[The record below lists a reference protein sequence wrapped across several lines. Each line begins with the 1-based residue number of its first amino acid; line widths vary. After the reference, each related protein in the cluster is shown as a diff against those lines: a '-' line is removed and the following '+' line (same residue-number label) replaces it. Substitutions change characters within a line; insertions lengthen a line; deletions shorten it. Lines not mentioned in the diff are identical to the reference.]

1 MSATT
6 IDEVLARLNAIID
19 HSLLVPNRIGYFA
32 SLYARVTSNV
42 RRGILSQVVF
52 EDNVRM
58 ALLDVVFANRFIDA
72 YDTWRAGGAPSQS
85 WQVAF
90 LILDDADALVVQHLI
105 LGMNAHI
112 NLDLGIAA
120 AEMAPN
126 PEGLA
131 SLRNDFLQINVVLS
145 RLVDIVQAE
154 LATLSP
160 RIGTLEMFGA
170 ELQDRVFDFGMAAAR
185 DGAWALAER
194 LVAAP
199 KDQWAAIIAEQ
210 DDTVAALGRKIYPLK
225 GVAGLAARWIRD
237 RESTDIRFNVQVMA
251 S

>member
-19 HSLLVPNRIGYFA
+19 QSLLVPHRIGYFTA
-32 SLYARVTSNV
+32 LYARVTSNV

-58 ALLDVVFANRFIDA
+58 ALLDVIFANRFIEA
-72 YDTWRAGGAPSQS
+72 YDTWRSGGTPSQS

-90 LILDDADALVVQHLI
+90 LILDDADALVAQHLI

-120 AEMAPN
+120 AQIAQTPK
-126 PEGLA
+126 GLA

-199 KDQWAAIIAEQ
+199 QDQWARIIAEQ
-210 DDTVAALGRKIYPLK
+210 DDIVAALGRRIYPLK
-225 GVAGLAARWIRD
+225 GVAGLAGRWIGEK
-237 RESTDIRFNVQVMA
+237 ESTDIRFNVQVMA

>member
-19 HSLLVPNRIGYFA
+19 QSLLVPNRIGYFTA
-32 SLYARVTSNV
+32 LYARVTSNV

-72 YDTWRAGGAPSQS
+72 YDTWRTGGAPTQS

-120 AEMAPN
+120 AEMAN
-126 PEGLA
+126 A
-131 SLRNDFLQINVVLS
+131 
-145 RLVDIVQAE
+145 
-154 LATLSP
+154 
-160 RIGTLEMFGA
+160 GTM
-170 ELQDRVFDFGMAAAR
+170 R
-185 DGAWALAER
+185 ER
-194 LVAAP
+194 KEKRAP
-199 KDQWAAIIAEQ
+199 
-210 DDTVAALGRKIYPLK
+210 
-225 GVAGLAARWIRD
+225 
-237 RESTDIRFNVQVMA
+237 
-251 S
+251 